1 MKERYNMNNDK
12 NIEAPKGLR
21 KTFENLCNSNGWD
34 DPSEEFFND
43 FCAFISHFDFEFI
56 GTGPETEIGIQSVKA
71 RIKLNDVTKAVS
83 DSNEEEK
90 QGANDTNKNA

>member
-1 MKERYNMNNDK
+1 MDNKK
-12 NIEAPKGLR
+12 AIVSPKGLR
-21 KTFENLCNSNGWD
+21 KSFEDLCKNNSWD
-34 DPSEEFFND
+34 DPNEEFFQD
-43 FCAFISHFDFEFI
+43 FVNFVSHFNWEII

-90 QGANDTNKNA
+90 QGANDTDKNA